1 MCRICGRMV
10 KCIFDSMPSRVPS
23 QVTRQTLR
31 HRSQTRSHHVSA
43 QSLVHRALNISKPA
57 SQPPTFLLP
66 FRAKLHQASS
76 QPARSSHVDF
86 EDANLEIPPTLLQPA
101 GESSPAT
108 TNPESSQST
117 TMSKSSSQSTSRPLV
132 LSKSLQELLPKLHAQ
147 KPHYITAH
155 VHRFPYLLTEGD
167 ILRLPFHM
175 KDVHPGDVLRLNR
188 ASIIGSRDYTLK
200 AGLSSTES
208 YDTKRTGE
216 PNYLDERLFELRLR
230 VMGLETGP
238 MMEMEKKKRRNR
250 HRKVVHSK
258 HKYTMLRVMQIKVKS
273 LDELRSEKGTLLLE
287 S

>member
-1 MCRICGRMV
+1 
-10 KCIFDSMPSRVPS
+10 
-23 QVTRQTLR
+23 
-31 HRSQTRSHHVSA
+31 
-43 QSLVHRALNISKPA
+43 LNISKPTY
-57 SQPPTFLLP
+57 QPATFLLP

-76 QPARSSHVDF
+76 QQAGTSHAEF
-86 EDANLEIPPTLLQPA
+86 EDINPEIPPILLQTT

-108 TNPESSQST
+108 TNPET
-117 TMSKSSSQSTSRPLV
+117 SKSKTISKPSKQNTSQPLV

-167 ILRLPFHM
+167 LVRLPFHM
-175 KDVHPGDVLRLNR
+175 KGVLPGDVLRLNR

-200 AGLSSTES
+200 AGLSNTES

-238 MMEMEKKKRRNR
+238 MMKTEKKKRRNR
-250 HRKVVHSK
+250 HLKTVHSK
-258 HKYTMLRVMQIKVKS
+258 HRYTMLRVMQLKVKS

>member
-1 MCRICGRMV
+1 
-10 KCIFDSMPSRVPS
+10 
-23 QVTRQTLR
+23 
-31 HRSQTRSHHVSA
+31 
-43 QSLVHRALNISKPA
+43 LNISKPV

-76 QPARSSHVDF
+76 QQAESSHVEF
-86 EDANLEIPPTLLQPA
+86 EDRHSEIPPAFLQPA
-101 GESSPAT
+101 AETSPAAATTTESSK
-108 TNPESSQST
+108 ST
-117 TMSKSSSQSTSRPLV
+117 TVSKPSTQSASRPLV
-132 LSKSLQELLPKLHAQ
+132 LSTSLQELLPKLHSQ

-175 KDVHPGDVLRLNR
+175 KDVLPGDILRLNR

-200 AGLSSTES
+200 AGTSNTES

-238 MMEMEKKKRRNR
+238 MMETEKKKRRNR
-250 HRKVVHSK
+250 HRRIIHSK
-258 HKYTMLRVMQIKVKS
+258 HKYTMLRVMQLKVKS